1 MHQKCQSAVVM
12 KSVISM
18 SGSGRRAWRKNPCVA
33 TATSAAYRPASAP
46 NMPRPSAY
54 TTNASPTPAT
64 ADGSAEAPG
73 VDHHVAVDDDVGNPR
88 GVPVRVGKRRLVL
101 HRRRIEDHEV
111 RRVPLVYAPAVTE
124 PEPCGRH
131 AGHLV
136 DGRLE

>member
-46 NMPRPSAY
+46 NMSRPSAY
-54 TTNASPTPAT
+54 TTKASPTPAT
-64 ADGSAEAPG
+64 PG

-88 GVPVRVGKRRLVL
+88 GIPVRVGKRRLVL
-101 HRRRIEDHEV
+101 HRRRVEDHQV
-111 RRVPLVYAPAVTE
+111 RRVPLAYAPAVAE

>member
-12 KSVISM
+12 KSVMSM

-64 ADGSAEAPG
+64 ADGSA
-73 VDHHVAVDDDVGNPR
+73 AVSW
-88 GVPVRVGKRRLVL
+88 LT
-101 HRRRIEDHEV
+101 
-111 RRVPLVYAPAVTE
+111 APA
-124 PEPCGRH
+124 GHDASAMSH
-131 AGHLV
+131 ARSAGL
-136 DGRLE
+136 L